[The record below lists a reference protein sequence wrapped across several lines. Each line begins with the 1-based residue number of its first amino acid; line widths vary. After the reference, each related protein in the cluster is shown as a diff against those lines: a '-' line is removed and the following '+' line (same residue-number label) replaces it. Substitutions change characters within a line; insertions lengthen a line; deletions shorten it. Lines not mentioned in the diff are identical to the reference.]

1 MLPGYA
7 GQISGLGMILFLHGP
22 ASPGP
27 ADRDLRRSLMLLSSC
42 GPSEGLQVLWSA
54 ARSMRPSAAFAEGL
68 GALSTGMALSG
79 KMMMA
84 LRTGNETNL
93 QSRRL
98 RTQEQ
103 LPHMKRP

>member
-1 MLPGYA
+1 MARPALASGPRPAAQPGA
-7 GQISGLGMILFLHGP
+7 
-22 ASPGP
+22 
-27 ADRDLRRSLMLLSSC
+27 RSQSC
-42 GPSEGLQVLWSA
+42 GPSEGLQGALA
-54 ARSMRPSAAFAEGL
+54 ARSMRPSAAFAEGF

-93 QSRRL
+93 QSRML

>member
-1 MLPGYA
+1 
-7 GQISGLGMILFLHGP
+7 
-22 ASPGP
+22 
-27 ADRDLRRSLMLLSSC
+27 
-42 GPSEGLQVLWSA
+42 
-54 ARSMRPSAAFAEGL
+54 MRPSAAFAEGL
-68 GALSTGMALSG
+68 GALSSGMALSG

-103 LPHMKRP
+103 LPHMKNLKPLQAKEPVQGGGQHGQERHQDMPGLLRRVTEGCKFEAHERQNAPGKI

>member
-1 MLPGYA
+1 MARPALASGPRPAAQPGA
-7 GQISGLGMILFLHGP
+7 
-22 ASPGP
+22 
-27 ADRDLRRSLMLLSSC
+27 RSQSC
-42 GPSEGLQVLWSA
+42 GPSEGLQGALA
-54 ARSMRPSAAFAEGL
+54 ARSMRPSAAFAEGF